1 MGWELLV
8 DSDRDMGVF
17 ICTTADES
25 FGPLIKMHYCDAE
38 GFYKWWN
45 AHIGSDPRS
54 MDSNERSDA
63 LSRFYGVQYD
73 IKFVITAP
81 DGTEISG
88 DSSSMNYC
96 RVKGLYDKGW
106 TKEQFDL
113 WDCNG
118 WEKIMASI
126 MQSRECDRDGMGG
139 PLTGFLFSPPSWAS
153 ETESAGPKW
162 TITAIN
168 NGNERRYSTT
178 WDTWDWYNDKGEVIH
193 TGDYAPDDI
202 RTKSET

>member
-126 MQSRECDRDGMGG
+126 MEMEVPVLKD
-139 PLTGFLFSPPSWAS
+139 
-153 ETESAGPKW
+153 
-162 TITAIN
+162 TAICLTYSN
-168 NGNERRYSTT
+168 DTNKVEMERSQYPLLAHLRKACRNYDLHLEITVNEEIA
-178 WDTWDWYNDKGEVIH
+178 K
-193 TGDYAPDDI
+193 
-202 RTKSET
+202 K